1 MALQHDLRP
10 KRVLNGTQLASQ
22 GTENGIGTERETG
35 RVRVRNTAVA
45 VELILALAQR
55 QKLLKAPEV
64 PLLKAL
70 RMREPSRGG

>member
-55 QKLLKAPEV
+55 QKLLKSPEV